1 MTTIV
6 TLGPEGSH
14 AWQAA
19 RRFHPEARIITHSR
33 TAAVLQGFRE
43 KKAEYAVIPVY
54 NTREGES
61 KEYFRTMEMV
71 DRGYWIDNVVLPIQ
85 LSLGSLD
92 EKSELTLLV
101 GATEILRQC
110 EDYIAGRFPTVP
122 LLAVQDLEL
131 ALREARKG
139 AHRDRGIIAPE
150 EVLKANG
157 FVIREREVAPH
168 NRTRFA
174 VLGPALAPATG
185 YDATALITIPL
196 RDRVG
201 LLHDILG
208 EFNRRGINLL
218 DLRTESDVK
227 SQKLQIYL
235 EVEGHLRDGAMAAVL
250 DRLEKQV
257 IQDADAIRVLGSYPR
272 VEMRPKQI
280 KAFGFIGT
288 GAMSEWFARKL
299 ENEGYRT
306 ILTGRSSK
314 QSPEEMIPQV
324 EVVAVCV
331 PISNTP
337 ATIEKYGPLLREGQA
352 LLLLAGEAENVL
364 CSALAH
370 TDPGVEVMLVH
381 NLWGPQAATMKD
393 KNVSVVR
400 TPRSGAL
407 CSEFEAFLYKHGA
420 DISHDAAARHD
431 LLMGVGQK
439 LPTAISMA
447 LAMTLRHH
455 EVRTEEISSHS
466 TLTSLYGILAMARMH
481 AQNPR
486 TYAEILASHGEG
498 RKIVRSFAQNL
509 LAILDLTESGSIEE
523 ISGIIEMSR
532 QYLTEEFLQ
541 GAMRQSLAVD
551 EVLGKMIKP

>member
-1 MTTIV
+1 MTTIA

-19 RRFHPEARIITHSR
+19 RRFHPDAAIITHAR
-33 TAAVLQGFRE
+33 IAAVLESFRG

-71 DRGYWIDNVVLPIQ
+71 DKGYWIDNVVLPIQ
-85 LSLGSLD
+85 LSLGCLK
-92 EKSELTLLV
+92 EKSELKLLV

-110 EDYIAGRFPTVP
+110 EDFIASRFPAVP
-122 LLAVQDLEL
+122 LLAVQDLES
-131 ALREARKG
+131 ALQEIRRDG
-139 AHRDRGIIAPE
+139 HWDRGIIASE

-157 FVIREREVAPH
+157 LAIREREVAPH

-174 VLGPALAPATG
+174 VLGPAMAPATG
-185 YDATALITIPL
+185 YDATALITSPL

-235 EVEGHLRDGAMAAVL
+235 EAEGHLQDGAMAAVL
-250 DRLEKQV
+250 ERLERQV
-257 IQDADAIRVLGSYPR
+257 IQEKDAIRVLGSYPR
-272 VEMRPKQI
+272 VDMRPKQI
-280 KAFGFIGT
+280 KFFGFIGT
-288 GAMSEWFARKL
+288 GAMSEWFARRL

-306 ILTGRSSK
+306 ILTGRSSNPT
-314 QSPEEMIPQV
+314 PEEMIPQV
-324 EVVAVCV
+324 EVVALCV

-337 ATIEKYGPLLREGQA
+337 AAIEKYGPLLREGQA

-364 CSALAH
+364 AAALAH
-370 TDPGVEVMLVH
+370 TDSGVEVMLVH

-400 TPRSGAL
+400 TSRSGSL

-420 DISHDAAARHD
+420 DISHDSPSRHD

-447 LAMTLRHH
+447 LAMTLKQH
-455 EVRTEEISSHS
+455 EVRPEEISSHS

-486 TYAEILASHGEG
+486 TYAEILATRGEG

-509 LAILDLTESGSIEE
+509 LTVLDLAEAGLIDELGETIG
-523 ISGIIEMSR
+523 MSR
-532 QYLTEEFLQ
+532 LYLTEDFLQ

-551 EVLGKMIKP
+551 EVLGKLIKP